1 MVDHVVSQPGR
12 EPEPEPEPELVASR
26 GEPEWL
32 ARFEQ
37 RRWLGPMVT
46 AGRRFFSIEGLDLGG
61 LIALELFTTVMPL
74 LLIFYAWAKDFDPSA
89 QVGDVFIGQ
98 MGASGSAVERIRAEF
113 GAASGLASTWTLVSM
128 AGFLVW
134 GIPMSLTVAR
144 MFATAWLRPQYSIGQ
159 RLWRGTLWFC
169 MYLAA
174 QGVIDMVM
182 LVDVPAYLL
191 VVKWGVSFAASMVF
205 WGLSPVLLVPGL
217 RLTRWQFLAAG
228 LTGAIINVI
237 ILRTAVR
244 AVFPLLLSGWE
255 GFGGI
260 GVALAM
266 MTWSGVLGVVWVV
279 VACAGAVFTERHSPE
294 IYGRPAER
302 SADLA
307 G

>member
-1 MVDHVVSQPGR
+1 MSDSEVMVDHMVSQPGG
-12 EPEPEPEPELVASR
+12 EPEPAGPR

-46 AGRRFFSIEGLDLGG
+46 TGRRFFSIEGLDLGG

-74 LLIFYAWAKDFDPSA
+74 MLIFYAWAKDFDPSA
-89 QVGDVFIGQ
+89 QVGDVFIRQ
-98 MGASGSAVERIRAEF
+98 MGARGSAIGRVRAEF
-113 GAASGLASTWTLVSM
+113 GAASGLESNWTVVGM

-134 GIPMSLTVAR
+134 GIPMSLTVSR
-144 MFATAWLRPQYSIGQ
+144 MFAIAWLRPQYSIGQ
-159 RLWRGTLWFC
+159 RLWRGTMWFC
-169 MYLAA
+169 LYLAA
-174 QGVIDMVM
+174 QGFIDMI
-182 LVDVPAYLL
+182 LL
-191 VVKWGVSFAASMVF
+191 VRVPTYLIVVKLLLSLAASVVF
-205 WGLSPVLLVPGL
+205 WGLSPILLVPGL
-217 RLTRWQFLAAG
+217 QWSRWQFLASG

-237 ILRTAVR
+237 VLRIAVR

-260 GVALAM
+260 GVALTM
-266 MTWSGVLGVVWVV
+266 MTWSGVMGVVWVV

-294 IYGRPAER
+294 LYGRAAAPA
-302 SADLA
+302 AGLA

>member
-1 MVDHVVSQPGR
+1 MVDQVPSQFDHD
-12 EPEPEPEPELVASR
+12 PEPGAPR

-46 AGRRFFSIEGLDLGG
+46 AVRRFFGIEGLDLGG

-98 MGASGSAVERIRAEF
+98 MGANGPAGERIRAEF

-159 RLWRGTLWFC
+159 RLWRGTLWFS
-169 MYLAA
+169 MYLVA

-191 VVKWGVSFAASMVF
+191 VVKWGVAFAASMVF

-237 ILRTAVR
+237 ILRITVR

-266 MTWSGVLGVVWVV
+266 MTWSGVMGVVWVV

-294 IYGRPAER
+294 LSGRATVPA
-302 SADLA
+302 ADLA

>member
-12 EPEPEPEPELVASR
+12 EPEPEPESELVASR

-159 RLWRGTLWFC
+159 RLWRGTMWFC
-169 MYLAA
+169 LYLAA
-174 QGVIDMVM
+174 QGFIDMI
-182 LVDVPAYLL
+182 LL
-191 VVKWGVSFAASMVF
+191 VRVPTYLIVVKLLLSLAASVVF
-205 WGLSPVLLVPGL
+205 WGLSPILLVPGL
-217 RLTRWQFLAAG
+217 QWSRWQFLASG

-237 ILRTAVR
+237 VLRITVR

-260 GVALAM
+260 GVALTM
-266 MTWSGVLGVVWVV
+266 MTWSGVMGVVWVV

-294 IYGRPAER
+294 LYGRAPAPA
-302 SADLA
+302 ADLA